1 MIIDSHHHFWDYDSA
16 EYGWIGE
23 GMEVL
28 KKDFGP
34 DALGAEIAA
43 AGVDGVISVQAR
55 TDEKENAFLVEHAK
69 RNEFIKGVVGWVDL
83 TAENAWERIGK
94 FAESEKA
101 VGIREVLQGK
111 EDRQFCL
118 REDFNRGLAALH
130 DFGLT
135 YDILI
140 LNDQLAASAEM
151 VDQHPAQLFVLDHI
165 AKPKISAKGVD
176 GEWARGI
183 RELAK
188 REHVACKVSG
198 MATEVAAGE
207 TISPELMRPWFDV
220 VLDAFGADRLMFG
233 SDWPVSLL
241 RTTYSDWAD
250 CVKHWISD
258 LSADEQAAIRG
269 KTAMRFY
276 GIPE

>member
-34 DALGAEIAA
+34 EALGAEIAA
-43 AGVDGVISVQAR
+43 AGIDGVISVQAR
-55 TDEKENAFLVEHAK
+55 TDEKENDFLLGHAK
-69 RNEFIKGVVGWVDL
+69 GNDFIKGVVGWVDL

-101 VGIREVLQGK
+101 VGIREVLQGN
-111 EDRQFCL
+111 EDRRFCL
-118 REDFNRGLAALH
+118 REDFNRGIAALH

-140 LNDQLAASAEM
+140 LGDQIAAATEM
-151 VDQHPAQLFVLDHI
+151 VDKHPSQRFVLDHI
-165 AKPKISAKGVD
+165 AKPVISGKGVD
-176 GEWARGI
+176 GEWERLI

-188 REHVACKVSG
+188 REEVACKVSG
-198 MATEVAAGE
+198 MVTEVAADE
-207 TISPELMRPWFDV
+207 TVSPELMRPWFEV
-220 VLDAFGADRLMFG
+220 VLDAFGAERLMFG

-241 RTTYSDWAD
+241 RTTYGEWAD
-250 CVKHWISD
+250 CVKGWTAD
-258 LSADEQAAIRG
+258 LSPDEQAAIRG
-269 KTAMRFY
+269 GTAMKFY
-276 GIPE
+276 GI

>member
-118 REDFNRGLAALH
+118 REDFNRGLAVLH

>member
-34 DALGAEIAA
+34 EALGAEIAA
-43 AGVDGVISVQAR
+43 AGIDGVISVQAR
-55 TDEKENAFLVEHAK
+55 TDEKENDFLLGHAK
-69 RNEFIKGVVGWVDL
+69 GNDFIKGVVGWVDL

-101 VGIREVLQGK
+101 VGIREVLQGN
-111 EDRQFCL
+111 EDRRFCL
-118 REDFNRGLAALH
+118 REDFNRGIAALH

-140 LNDQLAASAEM
+140 LGDQIAAATEM
-151 VDQHPAQLFVLDHI
+151 VDRHPSQRFVLDHI
-165 AKPKISAKGVD
+165 AKPVISGKGVD
-176 GEWARGI
+176 GEWERLI

-188 REHVACKVSG
+188 REEVACKVSG
-198 MATEVAAGE
+198 MVTEVAADE
-207 TISPELMRPWFDV
+207 TVSPELMRPWFEV
-220 VLDAFGADRLMFG
+220 VLDAFGAERLMFG

-241 RTTYSDWAD
+241 RTTYGDWAD
-250 CVKHWISD
+250 CVKLWTAD
-258 LSADEQAAIRG
+258 LSPDEQAAIRG
-269 KTAMRFY
+269 GTAMRYY
-276 GIPE
+276 GI